1 MKTDPG
7 NPTKTP
13 LSDQPLW
20 RRILNWPS
28 TRLGRWSGGFLLGFL
43 AFFGSFQILV
53 ASGQRGGATFFSN
66 PWLAWTM
73 LTAAVSALVA
83 GAMAFAAILWKREKS
98 FISFFALLLGL
109 LVAFVIYAEIAFP
122 H

>member
-1 MKTDPG
+1 
-7 NPTKTP
+7 
-13 LSDQPLW
+13 
-20 RRILNWPS
+20 
-28 TRLGRWSGGFLLGFL
+28 
-43 AFFGSFQILV
+43 
-53 ASGQRGGATFFSN
+53 
-66 PWLAWTM
+66 M

>member
-53 ASGQRGGATFFSN
+53 ASGKGIGVPLSLLENFEIFIFAYPWCFF
-66 PWLAWTM
+66 LR
-73 LTAAVSALVA
+73 
-83 GAMAFAAILWKREKS
+83 I
-98 FISFFALLLGL
+98 
-109 LVAFVIYAEIAFP
+109 
-122 H
+122 